1 MGRDGSGVF
10 SALIESLSISLAEI
24 VIWFIAVRGAIRFRQ
39 YTDSIKGTK
48 DGVALGNLSTGLNWL
63 VVYIVILIIA
73 GPTVHYFKHSSLI
86 NPIVIV
92 SNHIPLIFALLAV
105 GYGYVGS
112 MKLNQL
118 VPFKISNTVVRGL
131 SFFVLILGLFYTWYF
146 RHFVPTLTPD
156 NGIPRFA
163 APAGVLI
170 FSYVLPYIITWA
182 LGIFTIVSVG
192 NYAMRVKGAIYK
204 QLFQRLGIGVIIVL
218 TCIFLAQLLVLTS
231 LSLSKF
237 NLLILFT
244 YGLLL
249 LGAYG
254 FLKIYQGAD
263 DLHKIESV

>member
-1 MGRDGSGVF
+1 VF
-10 SALIESLSISLAEI
+10 SALVESLSISLAEI

-48 DGVALGNLSTGLNWL
+48 DGIALRYLSTGLNWL
-63 VVYIVILIIA
+63 VVYIVVLILA
-73 GPTVHYFKHSSLI
+73 GPTVHFFKNTSLLDAV
-86 NPIVIV
+86 VIIA
-92 SNHIPLIFALLAV
+92 NHIPLIFALSAV

-112 MKLNQL
+112 TKLNQL

-131 SFFVLILGLFYTWYF
+131 SLFVLVLGLFYTWYF

-182 LGIFTIVSVG
+182 LGIFVCVSVG

-204 QLFQRLGIGVIIVL
+204 QLFRRLGIGVIIVL
-218 TCIFLAQLLVLTS
+218 TCIFLAQLLIVSSLT
-231 LSLSKF
+231 LSKF

-254 FLKIYQGAD
+254 FLKIYQGAA